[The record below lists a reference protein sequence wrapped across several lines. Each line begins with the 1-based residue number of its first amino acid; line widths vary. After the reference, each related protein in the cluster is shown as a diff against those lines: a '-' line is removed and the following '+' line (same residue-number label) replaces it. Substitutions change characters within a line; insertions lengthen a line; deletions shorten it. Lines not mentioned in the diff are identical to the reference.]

1 VSEYRKM
8 VSWRLSNLSETDQQ
22 KINEWADNQHSI
34 QDSLTSL
41 VKHYIERFGS
51 LNVLEYEVQK
61 QLYADSEQVRA
72 STTNPAPEADTNTNK
87 LKQKQSHPSNSISKN
102 KNNDDDDMYNQ
113 VDINNL

>member
-1 VSEYRKM
+1 MSEYRKM

-51 LNVLEYEVQK
+51 QNVLEYEVQK
-61 QLYADSEQVRA
+61 QLYADSELVRA
-72 STTNPAPEADTNTNK
+72 KTTTPPAESNDLNK
-87 LKQKQSHPSNSISKN
+87 SKQKPKHPSNSISVNKN
-102 KNNDDDDMYNQ
+102 KDDEDMYGQ